1 MRKNILFLL
10 SSVLI
15 GCFNWGCSSCGTTE
29 NRMQNRYAAMATETL
44 DSIYSHYGIPGQTLL
59 RENYP
64 ADGAY
69 AVTYLAQIPEETA
82 NSYSYL
88 WPFSG
93 TLSAVTTLY
102 EATGDSAYISMLD
115 TRVMPGLQ
123 QYLDSSRQPVAY
135 ASYVNSAPQS
145 DRFYDDNIWLGID
158 FANLY
163 LSTQRNDYLDIAK
176 TIWKFVE
183 SGTDDVL
190 GGGIYWCEQ
199 KRRSKNTCSNAPGSV
214 FALKLYEAT
223 GDNVYLDKGME
234 LYSWTKKNLQ
244 DSTDYL
250 YYDNINPEGKIG
262 KAKYAYNSGQ
272 MMQSAA
278 LLFKATSDS
287 VYLEDATKIAENAFK
302 YFFDGGDGADNLGT
316 FPLFSKGNVWFTAVM
331 MRGFDELHK
340 LDRKSDYM
348 DIFVRN
354 LDYAWNHSRDAETG
368 LFHQDWSGVEKDDKK
383 WLLTQAA
390 MVEMLGRA
398 SIYTANREL

>member
-1 MRKNILFLL
+1 MRKNIPFLL

-15 GCFNWGCSSCGTTE
+15 GCFNLGCSSCGMTE
-29 NRMQNRYAAMATETL
+29 NRMQNRYAAMAAETL

-69 AVTYLAQIPEETA
+69 SVTYLAQAPEETA

-102 EATGDSAYISMLD
+102 EATGDSSYISMLD

-158 FANLY
+158 FTNLY

-183 SGTDDVL
+183 SGADDVL

-223 GDNVYLDKGME
+223 GDSVYLDKGMR

-262 KAKYAYNSGQ
+262 MAKYAYNSGQ

-278 LLFKATSDS
+278 LLFKATNDS
-287 VYLEDATKIAENAFK
+287 IYLEDATKIAEKAFK
-302 YFFDGGDGADNLGT
+302 YFFDGGEGTDNVGT

-331 MRGFDELHK
+331 MRGFDELHR

-354 LDYAWNHSRDAETG
+354 LDYAWKHSRDTETG